1 MCNLYSM
8 TKTQEAMRRLFKV
21 QNDRAGNLPSLPD
34 IFPDQLAPVVCNAK
48 NGERSLELMRWGFP
62 PPPSLG
68 VRPVT
73 NVRNVKSAYWRGW
86 LKPAYR
92 CLVPA
97 TSFCEYTDSQPKVPH
112 WFALGDDRPLFAF
125 AGIWRPWT
133 GVRGTKAER
142 RATAGETG
150 SEEREHLLFSF
161 LTTAADDLVRPIH
174 AKAMPAILTSDEEYD
189 AWLSAEPEEALML
202 QRPLSAERLK
212 VVAKGAKQHAAT

>member
-1 MCNLYSM
+1 RAVREGHYDWFAACSFAVEYSAVGHLASRPRRHLCNLYSM

-62 PPPSLG
+62 PPPNLG
-68 VRPVT
+68 TRPVT

-112 WFALGDDRPLFAF
+112 WFA
-125 AGIWRPWT
+125 
-133 GVRGTKAER
+133 
-142 RATAGETG
+142 
-150 SEEREHLLFSF
+150 
-161 LTTAADDLVRPIH
+161 
-174 AKAMPAILTSDEEYD
+174 
-189 AWLSAEPEEALML
+189 
-202 QRPLSAERLK
+202 
-212 VVAKGAKQHAAT
+212 